1 MKFNSVYII
10 AEIGI
15 NHCDDMEIAH
25 QLIDDCKE
33 AGADTVKFQSFR
45 TELLVLP
52 DAPRMP
58 YQTTDRTGDVTQFE
72 MLKKVELSDEQH
84 YKLQEHCNKIDVDFV
99 STPYDVPSLEL
110 LEKLNL
116 PFIKIASTD
125 VTNLPFLRRAAAGG
139 RNIICS
145 SGASDLWELSMVVD
159 AFDNENNHDHLSLLH
174 CLSYYPAPLEEIN
187 LAAIRNMENAFNV
200 PVGFSDHTQS
210 EEVGAWAV
218 ASGAKLLEKHITFDK
233 SAKGPDHAASL
244 TPDEFR
250 NYVSRVRIFG
260 QAMGDG
266 INYIEV
272 FRSPS

>member
-1 MKFNSVYII
+1 
-10 AEIGI
+10 
-15 NHCDDMEIAH
+15 
-25 QLIDDCKE
+25 
-33 AGADTVKFQSFR
+33 
-45 TELLVLP
+45 
-52 DAPRMP
+52 
-58 YQTTDRTGDVTQFE
+58 

-250 NYVSRVRIFG
+250 NYVSRVRIFE